1 MKTDLL
7 NALTSCLREAM
18 PMYKTRFETFCV
30 LVFGVLTS
38 RTVNLTHIAAL
49 FPGDAEVSSNYRRL
63 QRFFAEVSFD
73 FDALARFI
81 VRFMGIENMRWKVAL
96 DRTNWKF
103 GRTHINILVLA
114 IVHQGVAIPLLWTVL
129 GRAGNSSTKCRTALL
144 KRFFRIFGTD
154 KIAELTGD
162 REFVGEDWMG
172 FLLDHNIPF
181 ILRLREDFIIT
192 WEGRQYTLYSLLRR
206 LRKGRGSRILRNCI
220 LGKDPGPDSPCVD
233 LACKRLASGELLILA
248 TNTAPEK
255 ALANYRNRW
264 QIEDFSSGLSLALF
278 EALFA
283 ACKTRGFN
291 FEDTHL
297 TRSIRIKKMIA
308 VLAIAFCWS
317 HRTGEKKNAEKPIP
331 TKKHGR
337 KAQSIFRYGFDKLR
351 QLLSHAPAEAISQ
364 LCTFLKIPP
373 PSIVL
378 QGGSL

>member
-7 NALTSCLREAM
+7 NALTSCLREAV
-18 PMYKTRFETFCV
+18 PMYKTRLETFCV
-30 LVFGVLTS
+30 LVFGALTS

-81 VRFMGIENMRWKVAL
+81 VRFMGIEKGPWKLAL

-103 GRTHINILVLA
+103 GRAHINILVLA

-129 GRAGNSSTKCRTALL
+129 GRAGNSSTKRRTALL

-162 REFVGEDWMG
+162 REFVGEDWMR
-172 FLLDHNIPF
+172 FLLDRDIPF

-192 WEGRQYTLYSLLRR
+192 WEGRQYTLHSLLRK
-206 LRKGRGSRILRNCI
+206 LKKGRGRRILHNCI
-220 LGKDPGPDSPCVD
+220 LGKEPGPGSPCVD

-248 TNTAPEK
+248 TNTAPEN

-264 QIEDFSSGLSLALF
+264 QIET
-278 EALFA
+278 LFA

-291 FEDTHL
+291 FEDTHM
-297 TRSIRIKKMIA
+297 TRSIRIKKLIA

-317 HRTGEKKNAEKPIP
+317 HRTGEKKNARKPIL

-351 QLLSHAPAEAISQ
+351 QLLGNAPAEAISQ
-364 LCTFLKIPP
+364 LCAFLKLPP